1 VIICNF
7 SGCVNI
13 FLDLNQE
20 IMDFY
25 KYLDRDFSS
34 QLFLFTFRGSILASI
49 WAKSVGHS
57 NFFQK
62 ILTKIWI
69 ISKSHGYLNLSRWSR
84 LVSTIWIKISM
95 QPSLD
100 WKVST
105 EKKKVDL
112 DRREN
117 LDTKDVLDLDWSRL
131 SRPPGLI
138 LTSKNCQPMPTM
150 LTDSYRKLDDVTYG
164 YRCLPDVSWGI
175 QCCQASKSS
184 KN

>member
-1 VIICNF
+1 MQIQYFSVKIETFWDFLRLFETFVIICNF
-7 SGCVNI
+7 SGFVNI

-49 WAKSVGHS
+49 WAKSVGNS

-62 ILTKIWI
+62 ILTKISI

-84 LVSTIWIKISM
+84 LVSTISIKISM

-100 WKVST
+100 WKVSILIIST
-105 EKKKVDL
+105 EQKKKFGKSWHLKKVG
-112 DRREN
+112 
-117 LDTKDVLDLDWSRL
+117 LDTKDNLDFNLDWSRL
-131 SRPPGLI
+131 SRPPG
-138 LTSKNCQPMPTM
+138 
-150 LTDSYRKLDDVTYG
+150 
-164 YRCLPDVSWGI
+164 
-175 QCCQASKSS
+175 
-184 KN
+184 